1 MSDETSSAAISDA
14 ELPVTIRLADGNEAT
29 VDPCGGPTCMQ
40 FQSLPGPW
48 QYHVDV
54 ASIEGVL
61 GVIHLCVKQK
71 HFIPSGLETPITSK
85 GLRTVPVGRFLHA
98 AREALRRQHGE
109 PAAHPVE
116 TAPPPGSRKW
126 PAEHY
131 LQVASEYWRAQAAGL
146 PPRQAIAAR
155 WNVSKVTASRW
166 LRRARE
172 LRYVDDYEP
181 RRPRR
186 LEPDPPTDYAD
197 FTWRLEAQIF
207 RRILADLAASAA
219 SPVRERAQELAD
231 AIRDAHIQD
240 EPGRTPSIAKWIMKG
255 AASHDQG

>member
-54 ASIEGVL
+54 ASIGGML

-155 WNVSKVTASRW
+155 WNVSKVTASWW

-172 LRYVDDYEP
+172 LRYVDDYE
-181 RRPRR
+181 RAAHDAWSRIRR
-186 LEPDPPTDYAD
+186 LITPTSPGVSRHRSSAGYWP
-197 FTWRLEAQIF
+197 TWPRQLRA
-207 RRILADLAASAA
+207 RSA
-219 SPVRERAQELAD
+219 RERKSL
-231 AIRDAHIQD
+231 
-240 EPGRTPSIAKWIMKG
+240 RTPSVTHISRTSPAG
-255 AASHDQG
+255 RCPSQSGS